1 MMKQLNPE
9 ALLTRNGIRVE
20 KPSWK
25 IAEEEK

>member
-1 MMKQLNPE
+1 MRKLNPE
-9 ALLTRNGIRVE
+9 ALATRNGVRVE